1 MKFTRDQK
9 GLQEYLNSPGVLSAL
24 HTFADP
30 MAESVRSSKPGVDVV
45 VDEYTARAK
54 GRFTARHAVSVAI
67 RDPRARTWQVR
78 DGILTRAAASQGLT
92 VRA

>member
-9 GLQEYLNSPGVLSAL
+9 GLQEYLNSPGVLAAL

-30 MAESVRSSKPGVDVV
+30 MADSIRTAKGADVV

-78 DGILTRAAASQGLT
+78 DGILTKAAASQGLT